1 MESYNDCLL
10 NVPVFAGLDRE
21 SLISISALIEP
32 IQYASNEIVYHDGEF
47 IDALGVLHIG
57 SVKLSKTNVE
67 GKERIVSVLLPGDYF
82 GETSLLESQ
91 VAPYDIVALEDTW
104 ICTINVEKFRALM
117 KTNQD
122 MMLTMLQSM
131 IDRVSDRENVVME
144 QSLIPA
150 NERVYD
156 ALAHFSNDKL
166 KVDLPISKKDLANS
180 LGITPETFS
189 RCLSKLEKKGKIMR
203 DGQEIYLIK

>member
-1 MESYNDCLL
+1 METYNDCLL
-10 NVPVFAGLDRE
+10 NVPVFVDLDRE
-21 SLISISALIEP
+21 TLVAISALIEP
-32 IQYASNEIVYHDGEF
+32 KHYKANEVVYHDDELV
-47 IDALGVLHIG
+47 DALGVLHVG
-57 SVKLSKTNVE
+57 SVKLSKTNIE

-82 GETSLLESQ
+82 GETSLLTSQ
-91 VAPYDIVALEDTW
+91 NAQYDIVALEDTW
-104 ICTINVEKFRALM
+104 ICTIDVEKFRALM

-131 IDRVSDRENVVME
+131 IDRVSDRENVVLE

-156 ALAHFSNDKL
+156 ALSHYTDDKAR
-166 KVDLPISKKDLANS
+166 VSLPISKKDLANS

-189 RCLSKLEKKGKIMR
+189 RCLSKLEKDGKILR
-203 DGQEIYLIK
+203 KGQEIFIV

>member
-1 MESYNDCLL
+1 METYNDCLL
-10 NVPVFAGLDRE
+10 SVPVFVGLDRE
-21 SLISISALIEP
+21 SLIAISALIEP
-32 IQYASNEIVYHDGEF
+32 KHYESNEVVYHDGDL
-47 IDALGVLHIG
+47 IDTLGVLHRG
-57 SVKLSKTNVE
+57 SVKLSKTNID
-67 GKERIVSVLLPGDYF
+67 GKERIVTVLLPGDYF

-91 VAPYDIVALEDTW
+91 NAQYDIVALEDTW
-104 ICTINVEKFRALM
+104 ICTIDVERFRSLM

-150 NERVYD
+150 DERVYD
-156 ALAHFSNDKL
+156 ALAHYTNEKF
-166 KVDLPISKKDLANS
+166 KVNLPISKKDLANS

-189 RCLSKLEKKGKIMR
+189 RCLSKLEKNRKIMR
-203 DGQEIYLIK
+203 KGQEIYIL